1 MAPEEMG
8 SGLFGF
14 RDMVRA
20 AIPPKPRG
28 TMVLLRAR
36 NETNDRH
43 WILRTRGR
51 SGKGRWIARLIVLA
65 LVLVAFFLFLLFLLF
80 LGRPIEPRMIEVDV
94 TDKIAESAPQ

>member
-1 MAPEEMG
+1 
-8 SGLFGF
+8 
-14 RDMVRA
+14 
-20 AIPPKPRG
+20 
-28 TMVLLRAR
+28 MVLLRAR

-65 LVLVAFFLFLLFLLF
+65 LALVAFFLFLLF

-94 TDKIAESAPQ
+94 TDKSAESAPR

>member
-1 MAPEEMG
+1 MALDEIGP
-8 SGLFGF
+8 GLFGF

-28 TMVLLRAR
+28 TMVLLRVR
-36 NETNDRH
+36 YGTNGGHR
-43 WILRTRGR
+43 ILRTRGR

-65 LVLVAFFLFLLFLLF
+65 LMLIAFFLFLLF

-94 TDKIAESAPQ
+94 TDKIAESAPR